1 MHTVLQLYKDLSI
14 INLPHELPTHE
25 IDIHLDTQPI
35 VLTAV
40 ENKHLQ
46 KIKQMSHTFPIN
58 QEPVQLELNGSPFKS
73 PAHFLNRWKQ
83 DHLTQLNK

>member
-1 MHTVLQLYKDLSI
+1 MHTVLQLYKDLYI

-46 KIKQMSHTFPIN
+46 KIKQKSHTFPIN
-58 QEPVQLELNGSPFKS
+58 QDPVQLELNSS
-73 PAHFLNRWKQ
+73 L
-83 DHLTQLNK
+83 